1 MPSHRGGQG
10 TPNRRGI
17 DDAQMAAGRTGSAEA
32 VTQLRRLAQRPA
44 IQDVERVLAD
54 LDNAPA
60 GPGGGIEA
68 VRALRRSGAEY
79 LRVADELEAAARCC
93 RLAEREIGQRIDALL
108 VSWDGQPGTA
118 PAHESDAPAGT
129 GGPRGRHGLHGWFR
143 KLFRRGR
150 AGQHQRGD
158 RPVSGRHARH
168 APPLVQSAASSR
180 QQHPPDTP
188 AADVAALVLG
198 PLELSVA
205 GRRVLRWNSLKA
217 RSVFQYLLIHQDRP
231 IRRDVL
237 MELQWPDHTRNS
249 ARNNL
254 NVALY
259 SLRNTLEGSGQGLQ
273 PVLYQDGCY
282 SLNPALTWWIDR
294 NEFFSTLQHAESAR
308 RAGQPRQAIAAYE
321 KAVHLTAGRCSRTTP
336 PVSGSWPSS
345 AIWRSCTCRRLSTS
359 RPSTSSS
366 ASSPRPCGA
375 ARSRWAPTRAASPPI
390 GCSCA
395 VTTPSISSSWS
406 AASTAPASPPCTTSS
421 VSHPQKRRSSSSATS
436 PRPSERRSYA
446 LNKRCGPFFRG
457 N

>member
-1 MPSHRGGQG
+1 
-10 TPNRRGI
+10 
-17 DDAQMAAGRTGSAEA
+17 MAAARAASTGA
-32 VTQLRRLAQRPA
+32 VAQLRRLARRPA
-44 IQDVERVLAD
+44 IEEVERVLAD
-54 LDNAPA
+54 VDNAPA
-60 GPGGGIEA
+60 VPGGDIEA

-108 VSWDGQPGTA
+108 VSWDGQPAYEPDTLA
-118 PAHESDAPAGT
+118 
-129 GGPRGRHGLHGWFR
+129 GPRRRRGPPGWFR
-143 KLFRRGR
+143 KLFRRGG
-150 AGQHQRGD
+150 AGQHGRAD
-158 RPVSGRHARH
+158 RPVPGRHARRS
-168 APPLVQSAASSR
+168 PPLMQSAASAR
-180 QQHPPDTP
+180 PQPAPDAS

-217 RSVFQYLLIHQDRP
+217 RAVFQYLLIHQDRP

-308 RAGQPRQAIAAYE
+308 RAGRPRQAVAAYE
-321 KAVHLTAGRCSRTTP
+321 KAVQLYRGPLFEDDPSGEWFLTEQRHLEELYLQALEHLAAIYFELGELPEAVRCGQIAVGTDPCCEPAHRLLMRCYDSQHQQQLVSRQY
-336 PVSGSWPSS
+336 
-345 AIWRSCTCRRLSTS
+345 RSCVAALHDELGV
-359 RPSTSSS
+359 
-366 ASSPRPCGA
+366 SPGEE
-375 ARSRWAPTRAASPPI
+375 T
-390 GCSCA
+390 
-395 VTTPSISSSWS
+395 V
-406 AASTAPASPPCTTSS
+406 
-421 VSHPQKRRSSSSATS
+421 Q
-436 PRPSERRSYA
+436 
-446 LNKRCGPFFRG
+446 LFRDLTEAI
-457 N
+457 

>member
-1 MPSHRGGQG
+1 
-10 TPNRRGI
+10 
-17 DDAQMAAGRTGSAEA
+17 MAAVRTAPAEA
-32 VTQLRRLAQRPA
+32 VAQLRRLAQRPV
-44 IQDVERVLAD
+44 IQEVGRVLGD
-54 LDNAPA
+54 VGDVPA
-60 GPGGGIEA
+60 GSGGGVEA

-108 VSWDGQPGTA
+108 VSWDGQPAAA
-118 PAHESDAPAGT
+118 PAHEPDAPADAPGRR
-129 GGPRGRHGLHGWFR
+129 RGLLGWLRRRFH
-143 KLFRRGR
+143 RGR
-150 AGQHQRGD
+150 AGQHERAD
-158 RPVSGRHARH
+158 RPVSGRHARR
-168 APPLVQSAASSR
+168 APPLVQPAAPSGQLPVPGPS
-180 QQHPPDTP
+180 

-217 RSVFQYLLIHQDRP
+217 RAVFQYLLIHQDRP

-308 RAGQPRQAIAAYE
+308 RAGRSRQAIAAYE
-321 KAVHLTAGRCSRTTP
+321 KAVQLYRGPLFEDDPSGEWFLTEQRHLEELYLQALEHLAAIYFEIGELPEAVRCGQLAVGTDPCCEPAHRLLMRCYDSQHQQQLVSRQY
-336 PVSGSWPSS
+336 
-345 AIWRSCTCRRLSTS
+345 RSCVAALHDELGV
-359 RPSTSSS
+359 
-366 ASSPRPCGA
+366 SPGEE
-375 ARSRWAPTRAASPPI
+375 T
-390 GCSCA
+390 
-395 VTTPSISSSWS
+395 V
-406 AASTAPASPPCTTSS
+406 
-421 VSHPQKRRSSSSATS
+421 Q
-436 PRPSERRSYA
+436 
-446 LNKRCGPFFRG
+446 LFRDLTEVI
-457 N
+457 

>member
-1 MPSHRGGQG
+1 
-10 TPNRRGI
+10 
-17 DDAQMAAGRTGSAEA
+17 MAAVRTAPAEA
-32 VTQLRRLAQRPA
+32 VAQLRRLAQRPA
-44 IQDVERVLAD
+44 IQEVERVLGDAGD
-54 LDNAPA
+54 VPA
-60 GPGGGIEA
+60 GSGRGVEA

-108 VSWDGQPGTA
+108 VSWDGQP
-118 PAHESDAPAGT
+118 AHEPGALADAR
-129 GGPRGRHGLHGWFR
+129 GPGRRRGLPGWFR
-143 KLFRRGR
+143 RLFHWGR
-150 AGQHQRGD
+150 AGQHERAD
-158 RPVSGRHARH
+158 RPVSGRHARR
-168 APPLVQSAASSR
+168 APPLVQPAAPSGPLPVPGPS
-180 QQHPPDTP
+180 

-217 RSVFQYLLIHQDRP
+217 RAVFQYLLIHQDRP

-308 RAGQPRQAIAAYE
+308 RAGRLQQAIAAYE
-321 KAVHLTAGRCSRTTP
+321 KAVQLYRGPLFEDDPSGEWFLAEQRHLEELYLQALEHLAAIYFEIGELPEAVRCGQIAVGTDPCCEPAHRLLMRCYDSQHQQQLVSRQY
-336 PVSGSWPSS
+336 
-345 AIWRSCTCRRLSTS
+345 RSCVAALQDELGV
-359 RPSTSSS
+359 
-366 ASSPRPCGA
+366 SPGEE
-375 ARSRWAPTRAASPPI
+375 T
-390 GCSCA
+390 
-395 VTTPSISSSWS
+395 V
-406 AASTAPASPPCTTSS
+406 
-421 VSHPQKRRSSSSATS
+421 Q
-436 PRPSERRSYA
+436 
-446 LNKRCGPFFRG
+446 LFRDLTEVI
-457 N
+457 